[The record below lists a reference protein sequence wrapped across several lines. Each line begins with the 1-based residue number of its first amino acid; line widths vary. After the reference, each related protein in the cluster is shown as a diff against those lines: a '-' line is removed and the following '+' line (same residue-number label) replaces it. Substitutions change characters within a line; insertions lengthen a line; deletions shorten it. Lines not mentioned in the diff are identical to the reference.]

1 MLPVCHTTLWNINV
15 RKQTIN
21 YKLQGSVA
29 AYFRRGGVVNNQI
42 KIYCWVKKKLKLV
55 NIWESYKQERGCLI
69 HSALVATTLL
79 KDEESAQAAS
89 SFAQIYFFP
98 KSICR

>member
-1 MLPVCHTTLWNINV
+1 LWNINV

-21 YKLQGSVA
+21 DKLQGSVA

-42 KIYCWVKKKLKLV
+42 KIMLSEKKLKLV

-69 HSALVATTLL
+69 HSALLATTLL
-79 KDEESAQAAS
+79 KDEESAQVAS
-89 SFAQIYFFP
+89 SFAQIYFLL
-98 KSICR
+98 KSLCR